1 MVDWVSLTAPALP
14 DSETCCARRRAC
26 ARATYLSK
34 LVFRIIQQLGN
45 AIALFKKQFNSQEAK
60 ILSDKSGRS
69 DFKGTQ
75 IRWILS
81 FSSGTKSTR
90 FNVCD
95 FSSLLDWLTSF
106 FAFPQSRLITQA
118 LQLDFLRTMINIHEP
133 WSKSSS
139 IGRFSK
145 KTSSYIINIHE
156 PGLYLDR
163 MRLA

>member
-34 LVFRIIQQLGN
+34 LVFGIIQQLGN
-45 AIALFKKQFNSQEAK
+45 AIALFKKQFNSQEA
-60 ILSDKSGRS
+60 ILSDKSERS
-69 DFKGTQ
+69 DLKGTQ
-75 IRWILS
+75 IRLILS

-95 FSSLLDWLTSF
+95 FSRLLDWLTPF

-133 WSKSSS
+133 RAKSSS

-145 KTSSYIINIHE
+145 KKTH
-156 PGLYLDR
+156 R
-163 MRLA
+163 T